1 MPRPQ
6 VYDRDAIL
14 DVAEELA
21 IQRGVKSVTI
31 RAVSERAGISNGAI
45 YHAFG
50 SRGGLAGRAWVR
62 AARRFLALQ
71 REAVDAQHDPVRAVI
86 AAADAP
92 AVFSEQYPSS
102 ARLWLSIARDGLI
115 GDAPPEVQAE
125 LRALDTD
132 LRDLLIR
139 LSIAMWDRKDAAS
152 VAVIEDC
159 VVGLPTGLMLRR
171 PMPPTADTRRRLAAA
186 VEAILSVKLGDNHA
200 HTSRNHRRNSGFEPR
215 RR

>member
-6 VYDRDAIL
+6 LYDRDAML
-14 DVAEELA
+14 DAAEELA
-21 IQRGVKSVTI
+21 VERGVKAVTI

-50 SRGGLAGRAWVR
+50 SRGGLVGRAWVR

-71 REAVDAQHDPVRAVI
+71 RQTVDAEDDPIRAVV

-102 ARLWLSIARDGLI
+102 ARLWLSTTREELI
-115 GDAPPEVQAE
+115 GEAPADVQAE
-125 LRALDTD
+125 LGALDTD

-171 PMPPTADTRRRLAAA
+171 PMPPTDATRRRLAAA
-186 VEAILSVKLGDNHA
+186 VEAILSVKLGDSHVR
-200 HTSRNHRRNSGFEPR
+200 TPRNHR
-215 RR
+215 

>member
-6 VYDRDAIL
+6 VYDRDAML
-14 DVAEELA
+14 DAAEELA
-21 IQRGVKSVTI
+21 VEGGVKAVTI

-50 SRGGLAGRAWVR
+50 SRGGLVGRAWVR

-71 REAVDAQHDPVRAVI
+71 KQAVDAEDEPVRAVI

-102 ARLWLSIARDGLI
+102 ARLVLGIPREELI
-115 GDAPPEVQAE
+115 GDAPAEVQTE
-125 LRALDTD
+125 LRALDLD
-132 LRDLLIR
+132 LRDLLIA
-139 LSIAMWDRKDAAS
+139 LSIAVWDRKDAAS

-171 PMPPTADTRRRLAAA
+171 PMPPTNDTRRRLAAA
-186 VEAILSVKLGDNHA
+186 VEAILSIKLGDRNVR
-200 HTSRNHRRNSGFEPR
+200 TPRNH
-215 RR
+215 

>member
-6 VYDRDAIL
+6 VYDRDAML
-14 DVAEELA
+14 DAAEELA
-21 IQRGVKSVTI
+21 VVGGVKAVTI
-31 RAVSERAGISNGAI
+31 RAVSGRAGISNGAI

-50 SRGGLAGRAWVR
+50 SRGGLVGRAWVR

-71 REAVDAQHDPVRAVI
+71 QRAVEAEDRPVRAVV

-92 AVFSEQYPSS
+92 AVFSERYPSS
-102 ARLWLSIARDGLI
+102 ARLLLGTRREELI
-115 GDAPPEVQAE
+115 GEAPAEVQAE
-125 LRALDTD
+125 LRELDTD

-152 VAVIEDC
+152 VALIEDC

-171 PMPPTADTRRRLAAA
+171 PMPPTDDARRRLAAA
-186 VEAILSVKLGDNHA
+186 VQAILS
-200 HTSRNHRRNSGFEPR
+200 TR
-215 RR
+215 

>member
-1 MPRPQ
+1 MVAAMPRPQ
-6 VYDRDAIL
+6 LYDRDAML
-14 DVAEELA
+14 DAAEDLAVAG
-21 IQRGVKSVTI
+21 GVKAVTI
-31 RAVSERAGISNGAI
+31 RAVADRAGISNGAI

-50 SRGGLAGRAWVR
+50 SRGGLVGRAWVR

-71 REAVDAQHDPVRAVI
+71 RQSVDAEDDPIRAVI

-102 ARLWLSIARDGLI
+102 ARLLLATRREELI
-115 GDAPPEVQAE
+115 GEAPAEVQAE
-125 LRALDTD
+125 LRALDID

-171 PMPPTADTRRRLAAA
+171 PMPPTNDTRRRLAAA
-186 VEAILSVKLGDNHA
+186 VEAILSVKLGDNDA
-200 HTSRNHRRNSGFEPR
+200 RTARNHR
-215 RR
+215 

>member
-6 VYDRDAIL
+6 VYDRDAML
-14 DVAEELA
+14 DAAEELA
-21 IQRGVKSVTI
+21 VEGGVKAVTI
-31 RAVSERAGISNGAI
+31 RAVAERAGISNGAI

-50 SRGGLAGRAWVR
+50 SRGGLVGRAWVR
-62 AARRFLALQ
+62 AARRFLTLQ
-71 REAVDAQHDPVRAVI
+71 KQAVDAEDEPVRAVM

-102 ARLWLSIARDGLI
+102 ARLILGIPRDELI
-115 GDAPPEVQAE
+115 GEAPTDVQAE
-125 LRALDTD
+125 LGALDID

-186 VEAILSVKLGDNHA
+186 VQALLSVKLGEEQCP
-200 HTSRNHRRNSGFEPR
+200 HTSKSLTT
-215 RR
+215 

>member
-1 MPRPQ
+1 MARPQ
-6 VYDRDAIL
+6 VYDRDAML
-14 DVAEELA
+14 DAAEELA
-21 IQRGVKSVTI
+21 GEGGVKAVTI

-50 SRGGLAGRAWVR
+50 SRGGLVGRAWVR

-71 REAVDAQHDPVRAVI
+71 KQAVDAEDEPVRAVI

-102 ARLWLSIARDGLI
+102 ARLILGTPREDLI
-115 GDAPPEVQAE
+115 GGAPAEVQAE
-125 LRALDTD
+125 LQALDTD
-132 LRDLLIR
+132 LRNMLIR
-139 LSIAMWDRKDAAS
+139 LSIAVWDRKDAAS

-171 PMPPTADTRRRLAAA
+171 PMPPTNDTRRRLAAA
-186 VEAILSVKLGDNHA
+186 VEAILSVKLGDKNVR
-200 HTSRNHRRNSGFEPR
+200 TPRNH
-215 RR
+215 

>member
-6 VYDRDAIL
+6 VYDRDATL
-14 DVAEELA
+14 DAAEELA
-21 IQRGVKSVTI
+21 VEGGVKAVTI

-50 SRGGLAGRAWVR
+50 SRGGLVGRAWAR

-71 REAVDAQHDPVRAVI
+71 RQAVDAEDDPVRAVVV
-86 AAADAP
+86 AADTP
-92 AVFSEQYPSS
+92 AVFSEQYPMS
-102 ARLWLSIARDGLI
+102 AQLWLRIPREELI
-115 GDAPPEVQAE
+115 GEAPAEVQTE
-125 LRALDTD
+125 LRAIDTD
-132 LRDLLIR
+132 FRDLLIR

-171 PMPPTADTRRRLAAA
+171 PMPPTANTRRRLAVA
-186 VEAILSVKLGDNHA
+186 VEAILSAK
-200 HTSRNHRRNSGFEPR
+200 
-215 RR
+215 

>member
-6 VYDRDAIL
+6 VYDRDAML
-14 DVAEELA
+14 DAAEELA
-21 IQRGVKSVTI
+21 VEGGVKGVTI

-71 REAVDAQHDPVRAVI
+71 RQAVDAEDDPIRAVV

-102 ARLWLSIARDGLI
+102 ARLWLSTTRDELI
-115 GDAPPEVQAE
+115 GDAPAQVQDE
-125 LRALDTD
+125 LRALDTE

-139 LSIAMWDRKDAAS
+139 LSIGMWDRKDAAS

-171 PMPPTADTRRRLAAA
+171 PMPPTDATRRRFAAA
-186 VEAILSVKLGDNHA
+186 VQAILSVK
-200 HTSRNHRRNSGFEPR
+200 
-215 RR
+215 

>member
-1 MPRPQ
+1 
-6 VYDRDAIL
+6 VYDREAMLDA
-14 DVAEELA
+14 AEELA
-21 IQRGVKSVTI
+21 VEGGIKAVTI
-31 RAVSERAGISNGAI
+31 RAVSDRAGISNGAI

-50 SRGGLAGRAWVR
+50 SRGGLVGRAWVR

-71 REAVDAQHDPVRAVI
+71 RQAVDAESQPVRAVI

-102 ARLWLSIARDGLI
+102 ARLILGVPREELI
-115 GDAPPEVQAE
+115 GDTPAEVQAE
-125 LRALDTD
+125 LRALDTE
-132 LRDLLIR
+132 LRDLLIH

-171 PMPPTADTRRRLAAA
+171 PMPPSADTRRRLAAA
-186 VEAILSVKLGDNHA
+186 VQAILSVKLGDKNA
-200 HTSRNHRRNSGFEPR
+200 RAPRNHR
-215 RR
+215 

>member
-6 VYDRDAIL
+6 VYDRDAML
-14 DVAEELA
+14 DAAEQLA
-21 IQRGVKSVTI
+21 VEGGVTAVTI

-50 SRGGLAGRAWVR
+50 SRGGLVGRAWMR
-62 AARRFLALQ
+62 AARRFLTMQ
-71 REAVDAQHDPVRAVI
+71 KQAVDAEDDPVRAIV

-92 AVFSEQYPSS
+92 AVFSEQHPSS
-102 ARLWLSIARDGLI
+102 ARLVLGTSREDLI
-115 GDAPPEVQAE
+115 GDAPAEVQTE
-125 LRALDTD
+125 
-132 LRDLLIR
+132 LRDLDLDIRALLIQ
-139 LSIAMWDRKDAAS
+139 LSLAMFDRKDAAA

-186 VEAILSVKLGDNHA
+186 VEAILSVKLGDKHVR
-200 HTSRNHRRNSGFEPR
+200 TSRNHR
-215 RR
+215 

>member
-6 VYDRDAIL
+6 VYDRDAML
-14 DVAEELA
+14 DAAEELA
-21 IQRGVKSVTI
+21 VEGGVKAVTI

-50 SRGGLAGRAWVR
+50 SRGGLVGRAWVR

-71 REAVDAQHDPVRAVI
+71 RQAVDAEDDPVRAVVV
-86 AAADAP
+86 AADAP
-92 AVFSEQYPSS
+92 AVFSEQYTSS
-102 ARLWLSIARDGLI
+102 ARLVLGTSREELI
-115 GDAPPEVQAE
+115 GEAPSEVQAE
-125 LRALDTD
+125 LRALDTE

-139 LSIAMWDRKDAAS
+139 LSIGVWDRKDAAS

-171 PMPPTADTRRRLAAA
+171 PMPPTDATRRRLAAA
-186 VEAILSVKLGDNHA
+186 VQAILSVK
-200 HTSRNHRRNSGFEPR
+200 
-215 RR
+215 

>member
-6 VYDRDAIL
+6 VYDRDAML
-14 DVAEELA
+14 DAAEELA
-21 IQRGVKSVTI
+21 VVGGVKAVTI
-31 RAVSERAGISNGAI
+31 RAVSYRAGISNGAI

-50 SRGGLAGRAWVR
+50 SRGGLVGRAWVR

-71 REAVDAQHDPVRAVI
+71 QRAVDAEEQPVRAVV

-92 AVFSEQYPSS
+92 AVFSERYPSS
-102 ARLWLSIARDGLI
+102 ARLVLGIPREELI
-115 GDAPPEVQAE
+115 GQAPAEVQAE

-152 VAVIEDC
+152 VALIEDC

-171 PMPPTADTRRRLAAA
+171 PMPPTDDARRRLAAA
-186 VEAILSVKLGDNHA
+186 VQAILSTH
-200 HTSRNHRRNSGFEPR
+200 
-215 RR
+215 

>member
-1 MPRPQ
+1 MVMPRPQ
-6 VYDRDAIL
+6 VYDRDAML
-14 DVAEELA
+14 DAAEELA
-21 IQRGVKSVTI
+21 VEGGVKAVTI

-50 SRGGLAGRAWVR
+50 SRGGLVGRAWVR

-71 REAVDAQHDPVRAVI
+71 RQAVDAEDDPVRAIV

-102 ARLWLSIARDGLI
+102 ARMWLSTTRDELI
-115 GDAPPEVQAE
+115 GEAPAEVQTE
-125 LRALDTD
+125 LRALDAE

-139 LSIAMWDRKDAAS
+139 LSIGMWDRKDAAS

-171 PMPPTADTRRRLAAA
+171 PMPPTPDTRRRLAAA
-186 VEAILSVKLGDNHA
+186 VQAILSVK
-200 HTSRNHRRNSGFEPR
+200 
-215 RR
+215 

>member
-6 VYDRDAIL
+6 VYDRDAML
-14 DVAEELA
+14 DAAEELA
-21 IQRGVKSVTI
+21 VKGGVKAVTI
-31 RAVSERAGISNGAI
+31 RAVSDRAGISNGAI

-50 SRGGLAGRAWVR
+50 SRGGLVGRAWVR

-71 REAVDAQHDPVRAVI
+71 QQAVDAEDDPIRAVV

-102 ARLWLSIARDGLI
+102 AQLVLGTSREELI
-115 GDAPPEVQAE
+115 GEAPAEVQAE
-125 LRALDTD
+125 LRALDTN

-186 VEAILSVKLGDNHA
+186 VQAILSAK
-200 HTSRNHRRNSGFEPR
+200 
-215 RR
+215 

>member
-6 VYDRDAIL
+6 VYDRDAML
-14 DVAEELA
+14 DAAEELA
-21 IQRGVKSVTI
+21 VEGGVKAVTI

-50 SRGGLAGRAWVR
+50 SRGGLVGRAWVR

-71 REAVDAQHDPVRAVI
+71 RWAVDAEDDPIRAVV

-102 ARLWLSIARDGLI
+102 ARMWLSTSRDELI
-115 GDAPPEVQAE
+115 GAAPAEVQAE
-125 LRALDTD
+125 LRALDIE

-139 LSIAMWDRKDAAS
+139 LSIGMWDRKDAAS

-171 PMPPTADTRRRLAAA
+171 PMPPTDDTRRRLAAA
-186 VEAILSVKLGDNHA
+186 VQAILSAK
-200 HTSRNHRRNSGFEPR
+200 
-215 RR
+215 

>member
-6 VYDRDAIL
+6 VYDREAMLDA
-14 DVAEELA
+14 AEELA
-21 IQRGVKSVTI
+21 VKGGVNAVTI
-31 RAVSERAGISNGAI
+31 RAVSDRAGISNGAI

-50 SRGGLAGRAWVR
+50 SRGGLVGRAWVR

-71 REAVDAQHDPVRAVI
+71 QQAVDAEDDPIRGVV

-102 ARLWLSIARDGLI
+102 AQLVLGTSREELI
-115 GDAPPEVQAE
+115 GEAPAEVQAE
-125 LRALDTD
+125 LRVLDTD

-171 PMPPTADTRRRLAAA
+171 PMPPTADTRLRLAAA
-186 VEAILSVKLGDNHA
+186 VQAILSAKYEGSTH
-200 HTSRNHRRNSGFEPR
+200 
-215 RR
+215 

>member
-6 VYDRDAIL
+6 VYDRDAML
-14 DVAEELA
+14 DAAEELA
-21 IQRGVKSVTI
+21 VEGGVKAVTI
-31 RAVSERAGISNGAI
+31 RAVSDRACISNGAI

-50 SRGGLAGRAWVR
+50 SRGGLVGRAWVR

-71 REAVDAQHDPVRAVI
+71 RQTVDAEDDPIRAVV

-102 ARLWLSIARDGLI
+102 ARLWLSTTREELI
-115 GDAPPEVQAE
+115 GEAPADVQAE

-132 LRDLLIR
+132 LRDLLVR
-139 LSIAMWDRKDAAS
+139 LSIGMWDRKDAAS

-171 PMPPTADTRRRLAAA
+171 PMPPTDATRRRLAAA
-186 VEAILSVKLGDNHA
+186 VQAILLA
-200 HTSRNHRRNSGFEPR
+200 T
-215 RR
+215 

>member
-6 VYDRDAIL
+6 VYDRDAML
-14 DVAEELA
+14 DAAEELA
-21 IQRGVKSVTI
+21 VKGGVKAVTI
-31 RAVSERAGISNGAI
+31 RAVSDRAGISNGAI

-50 SRGGLAGRAWVR
+50 SRGGLVGRAWVR

-71 REAVDAQHDPVRAVI
+71 QQAVDAEDDPIRGVV

-102 ARLWLSIARDGLI
+102 AQLVLGTSREELI
-115 GDAPPEVQAE
+115 GEAPAEVQAE
-125 LRALDTD
+125 LRGLDTD

-171 PMPPTADTRRRLAAA
+171 PMPPTDATRRRLAAA
-186 VEAILSVKLGDNHA
+186 VEAILSTK
-200 HTSRNHRRNSGFEPR
+200 
-215 RR
+215 

>member
-6 VYDRDAIL
+6 VYDRDAML
-14 DVAEELA
+14 DAAEELA
-21 IQRGVKSVTI
+21 VKGGVKAVTI
-31 RAVSERAGISNGAI
+31 RAVSDRAGISNGAI

-50 SRGGLAGRAWVR
+50 SRGGLVGRAWVR

-71 REAVDAQHDPVRAVI
+71 QQAVDAEDDPIRAVV

-102 ARLWLSIARDGLI
+102 AQLVLGTSREELI
-115 GDAPPEVQAE
+115 GEAPAEVQAE

-159 VVGLPTGLMLRR
+159 VVGLPTGVMLRR
-171 PMPPTADTRRRLAAA
+171 PMPPTANTRRRLAVA
-186 VEAILSVKLGDNHA
+186 VEAILAAK
-200 HTSRNHRRNSGFEPR
+200 
-215 RR
+215 

>member
-6 VYDRDAIL
+6 LHDRDAML
-14 DVAEELA
+14 DAAEALA
-21 IQRGVKSVTI
+21 VRGGPKAVTV
-31 RAVSERAGISNGAI
+31 RAVSELSGISNGAI

-50 SRGGLAGRAWVR
+50 SMGGLVGRAWAR

-71 REAVDAQHDPVRAVI
+71 RDLVDAAADPISAVV

-92 AVFSEQYPSS
+92 AVFSEQFPVS
-102 ARLWLSIARDGLI
+102 ALLVLGTRREELV
-115 GDAPPEVQAE
+115 GDAPADVQAD
-125 LRALDTD
+125 LKALDDD

-139 LSIAMWDRKDAAS
+139 LSIAVFDRKDGAA

-171 PMPPTADTRRRLAAA
+171 PMPPTADARRRLAAA
-186 VEAILSVKLGDNHA
+186 VEAILAVGP
-200 HTSRNHRRNSGFEPR
+200 RNRNR
-215 RR
+215 

>member
-6 VYDRDAIL
+6 VYDRDAML
-14 DVAEELA
+14 DAAEELA
-21 IQRGVKSVTI
+21 VVGGVKAVTI
-31 RAVSERAGISNGAI
+31 RAVSDRAGISNGAI

-50 SRGGLAGRAWVR
+50 SRGGLVGRAWVR

-71 REAVDAQHDPVRAVI
+71 QRAVDAEEQPVRAVV

-92 AVFSEQYPSS
+92 AVFSERYPSS
-102 ARLWLSIARDGLI
+102 ARLVLGTPREELI
-115 GDAPPEVQAE
+115 GEAPAEVQAE

-139 LSIAMWDRKDAAS
+139 LSIARWDRKDAAS
-152 VAVIEDC
+152 VALIEDC

-171 PMPPTADTRRRLAAA
+171 PMPPTDDARRRLAAA
-186 VEAILSVKLGDNHA
+186 VQAILSTH
-200 HTSRNHRRNSGFEPR
+200 
-215 RR
+215 

>member
-6 VYDRDAIL
+6 VYDRDAML
-14 DVAEELA
+14 DAAEELA
-21 IQRGVKSVTI
+21 VEGGVTAVTI
-31 RAVSERAGISNGAI
+31 RAVAERAGISNGAI

-50 SRGGLAGRAWVR
+50 SRGGLVGRAWVR
-62 AARRFLALQ
+62 AARRFLTLQ
-71 REAVDAQHDPVRAVI
+71 KQAVDAEDEPVRAVM

-92 AVFSEQYPSS
+92 AVFSERYPSS
-102 ARLWLSIARDGLI
+102 ARLILGIPREELI
-115 GDAPPEVQAE
+115 GEAPTDVQAE
-125 LRALDTD
+125 LGALDID

-186 VEAILSVKLGDNHA
+186 VQALLSVKLGEEQCP
-200 HTSRNHRRNSGFEPR
+200 HTSKSLTT
-215 RR
+215 